1 MPNTSVIAVRREIQM
16 TSKVLVKDLMSTNV
30 NIFENES
37 TADQVVQ
44 AMSDCDVDYVIVVQS
59 RKPTGII
66 TERDVIVRMLTQ
78 GLDPSVVIARAIY
91 TNPLVTIEETAT
103 VEEAAKLMKE
113 WNIKHL
119 PVACEILIFRI
130 EEASFRKLKS
140 KCLCCSDD
148 VVPVIG
154 AVVLTHQSAWYVNGN
169 DPASRIIDM
178 PDNTCRKTGQRPRKT

>member
-1 MPNTSVIAVRREIQM
+1 MVSEI
-16 TSKVLVKDLMSTNV
+16 LVKSLMSTNV
-30 NIFENES
+30 NVFENES
-37 TADQVVQ
+37 TALEVVK

-113 WNIKHL
+113 WKIKHL
-119 PVACEILIFRI
+119 PVTRNGKIAGMLTYLDIAFNVPELLPAMKELYRP
-130 EEASFRKLKS
+130 S
-140 KCLCCSDD
+140 K
-148 VVPVIG
+148 
-154 AVVLTHQSAWYVNGN
+154 
-169 DPASRIIDM
+169 
-178 PDNTCRKTGQRPRKT
+178 

>member
-1 MPNTSVIAVRREIQM
+1 M
-16 TSKVLVKDLMSTNV
+16 TSKILVKDLMSANV
-30 NIFENES
+30 NVFENES
-37 TADQVVQ
+37 TAIEVVK

-113 WNIKHL
+113 WKIKHL
-119 PVACEILIFRI
+119 PVTRNGKIAGMLTYLDIAFNVPELLPAMKELYRP
-130 EEASFRKLKS
+130 S
-140 KCLCCSDD
+140 K
-148 VVPVIG
+148 
-154 AVVLTHQSAWYVNGN
+154 
-169 DPASRIIDM
+169 
-178 PDNTCRKTGQRPRKT
+178 